1 VSTPTTTAREPGGD
15 HDELAETLSSRTDR
29 SVNPPAGGS
38 TVVLGN
44 LQVNFAIFQV
54 RVAGR
59 AVPTGK
65 QEFELLREIV
75 LRHDTIVSSA
85 ELSEL
90 LWGETGPK
98 YSRRLIT
105 LVHRLRL
112 KLGEM
117 DPFRLTTVRGV
128 GYGLVS
134 SHWWE
139 TDTGTEDRVP
149 DGLVMEPE

>member
-1 VSTPTTTAREPGGD
+1 MNSSPETQGTEAGPGQTPVDFLETSTT
-15 HDELAETLSSRTDR
+15 SRSGR
-29 SVNPPAGGS
+29 GAA
-38 TVVLGN
+38 TVGN

-65 QEFELLREIV
+65 QEFDLLSEIV

-90 LWGETGPK
+90 LWGEAGPK

-105 LVHRLRL
+105 LVHRLRA
-112 KLGEM
+112 KLGAM
-117 DPFRLTTVRGV
+117 DPYELTSVRGV

-134 SHWWE
+134 ADWSQ
-139 TDTGTEDRVP
+139 TDGGGV
-149 DGLVMEPE
+149 